1 MEVFHQRYG
10 IWRFQWF
17 DQFRT
22 FELSHLISH
31 QFGAKQPEFSSPR
44 LVETEWENGNE
55 EQENLLRAK
64 AVLFFPISTRTYE
77 KHFNTVDPGID
88 QKVKEYI

>member
-10 IWRFQWF
+10 IWRFKLF
-17 DQFRT
+17 DHFRI
-22 FELSHLISH
+22 ELSHLISH

-64 AVLFFPISTRTYE
+64 AVPFFS
-77 KHFNTVDPGID
+77 HFNPYLRKTF
-88 QKVKEYI
+88 QYSRARY